1 MQEYPY
7 AHPTSVHRGSNC
19 VSCMIYT
26 YVYLNVRLYSMC
38 AGIFMYPA
46 DKRAQGGKLRLLYEC
61 GPLGFICEKAG
72 GRASTGK
79 IDIKDVSV
87 SPDFLAYIFP
97 QVFGELHLYSCMCI
111 CAYTFYMY
119 MYKFICINEFVYSYL
134 YHIYIFV

>member
-1 MQEYPY
+1 MF
-7 AHPTSVHRGSNC
+7 
-19 VSCMIYT
+19 I
-26 YVYLNVRLYSMC
+26 LNVRLDSMC

-97 QVFGELHLYSCMCI
+97 QVSCELQLYSGMRI
-111 CAYTFYMY
+111 CSHTFY
-119 MYKFICINEFVYSYL
+119 
-134 YHIYIFV
+134 IYI

>member
-1 MQEYPY
+1 
-7 AHPTSVHRGSNC
+7 
-19 VSCMIYT
+19 
-26 YVYLNVRLYSMC
+26 
-38 AGIFMYPA
+38 MYPA